1 MSDMAGVRIAT
12 ASPKLGPEIYRHKFG
27 PFFDAGAEPV
37 IVPEGDSAMT
47 YYAVAQNLALVTL
60 SWPNCDLIPP
70 PNFVHL
76 PIEPPVH
83 AVRFAIV
90 RRQEPQRALMNR
102 FWTIVRGVVE
112 DVTGESESQPVLEAP
127 DRLG

>member
-1 MSDMAGVRIAT
+1 VRIAT

-60 SWPNCDLIPP
+60 AWPNCDLVPP

-83 AVRFAIV
+83 SVRFAIV

-102 FWTIVRGVVE
+102 FWTVAGGVAADAPGAAPQPAVE
-112 DVTGESESQPVLEAP
+112 SPARFG
-127 DRLG
+127 